1 MGLVPLTVLR
11 PNRVL
16 RPPREAASFFNLNE
30 LVPGL
35 RKLRSRCEIFAL
47 NKDPT
52 ARLLGT
58 GCCHSTLPTSRA
70 EFQCACTTCTH
81 ELGKRAAELTDR
93 TRLFVIAEAWLDLAD
108 RVGRAT
114 RQPTC
119 QAIDNAIDNAA
130 AEHPLVTNAF
140 GSDADDDGA
149 ARRAIRLR
157 RTPSG

>member
-1 MGLVPLTVLR
+1 MSSESEYR
-11 PNRVL
+11 RW
-16 RPPREAASFFNLNE
+16 AA
-30 LVPGL
+30 
-35 RKLRSRCEIFAL
+35 
-47 NKDPT
+47 
-52 ARLLGT
+52 
-58 GCCHSTLPTSRA
+58 
-70 EFQCACTTCTH
+70 TCLD
-81 ELGKRAAELTDR
+81 LGKRAAELTDR

-108 RVGRAT
+108 RVGRAS

-140 GSDADDDGA
+140 GSDADDDAA